1 MKTLGSGKV
10 VFYAPNGT
18 NLQVSG
24 EIDVRGDRVSITE
37 IIYFNGQPNGA
48 RETNLPL
55 AQTVIY
61 WEPEVYEQIGY
72 EEE

>member
-1 MKTLGSGKV
+1 MRTLGSGKII
-10 VFYAPNGT
+10 FYAQDGT
-18 NLQVSG
+18 SLHMSG
-24 EIDVRGDRVSITE
+24 EIDVRGDRVSVTE

-61 WEPEVYEQIGY
+61 WEPEVYAQIGY
-72 EEE
+72 E

>member
-10 VFYAPNGT
+10 VYYAPDGT
-18 NLQVSG
+18 SLQLSG
-24 EIDVRGDRVSITE
+24 EIDVRGDRVSVTE

-55 AQTVIY
+55 AQTIIY
-61 WEPEVYEQIGY
+61 WEPEVYESIGF
-72 EEE
+72 E

>member
-10 VFYAPNGT
+10 VFYAPDGT
-18 NLQVSG
+18 SVQLTG
-24 EIDVRGDRVSITE
+24 EIDVRGDRVAVTE

-55 AQTVIY
+55 SQTVIY
-61 WEPEVYEQIGY
+61 WEPEVYEQIGF
-72 EEE
+72 E

>member
-1 MKTLGSGKV
+1 MKTLGSGKI
-10 VFYAPNGT
+10 VFYAPDGT
-18 NLQVSG
+18 TQQLSG
-24 EIDVRGDRVSITE
+24 EIDVRGDRVSVTE

-61 WEPEVYEQIGY
+61 WEPEVYEQIGF
-72 EEE
+72 E